1 MKPAPHEVCLLL
13 GSNIRPEQN
22 LPAAVN
28 LLQKQLR
35 LLQASS
41 VWETTAVGSA
51 GPNFL
56 NAALRARA
64 LFDVLDLKE
73 RVIHPIEAQLGRVR
87 TSDKNAPRTIDI
99 DLILFDGQLLDATLW
114 KYAYRAVPVAEI
126 LPGYLSDTGA
136 TLKDVASRLANSSQ
150 ISVRTDVSIAQRG
163 KQRA

>member
-1 MKPAPHEVCLLL
+1 MRGTEREVCLLL